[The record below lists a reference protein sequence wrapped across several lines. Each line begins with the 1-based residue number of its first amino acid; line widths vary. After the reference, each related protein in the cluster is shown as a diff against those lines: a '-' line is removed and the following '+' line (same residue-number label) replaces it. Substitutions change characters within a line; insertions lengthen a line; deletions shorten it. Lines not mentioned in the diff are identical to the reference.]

1 MNLLACLQPQTPPKP
16 ENARVIRFGIA
27 EPITSEA
34 RRKASNDYYKR
45 NAPRLRLEQRGRDR
59 AK

>member
-16 ENARVIRFGIA
+16 ENARVIRLSRD

-34 RRKASNDYYKR
+34 KRKASNDYYQR
-45 NAPRLRLEQRGRDR
+45 NAPRLREEQRVRDR